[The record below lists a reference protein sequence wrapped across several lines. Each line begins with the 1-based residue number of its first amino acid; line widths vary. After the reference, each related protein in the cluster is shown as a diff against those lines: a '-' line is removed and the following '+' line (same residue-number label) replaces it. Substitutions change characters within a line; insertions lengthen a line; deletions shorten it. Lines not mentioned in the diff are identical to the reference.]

1 MTRLTEEKLRN
12 IIYETVKNFLLKDR
26 LYEDR
31 YSYNGVDYQ
40 RQLAGQYQQEI
51 DKKNNYKENIKR
63 FINAF
68 KTVSHDY
75 TIIDTLKRRK
85 STSKTAISVFT
96 IGRFIQYV
104 KETEGEILYD
114 KIWEKYGGEYEEVA
128 DQYLQYWVIKLRG

>member
-1 MTRLTEEKLRN
+1 MKIDIHITVLTIKGSQQDNISKKLIKKT
-12 IIYETVKNFLLKDR
+12 II
-26 LYEDR
+26 
-31 YSYNGVDYQ
+31 
-40 RQLAGQYQQEI
+40 
-51 DKKNNYKENIKR
+51 KKNIKR

>member
-12 IIYETVKNFLLKDR
+12 IVYETVKNFLLKDR

-40 RQLAGQYQQEI
+40 RKLAGQYQQEI
-51 DKKNNYKENIKR
+51 DKENNYKENIKR

-85 STSKTAISVFT
+85 STSKTARSVFT
-96 IGRFIQYV
+96 IERFIQYV

-128 DQYLQYWVIKLRG
+128 DQYLQHWVIKLRG

>member
-12 IIYETVKNFLLKDR
+12 IVYETVKNFLLKDR

-31 YSYNGVDYQ
+31 YSYDGVDYQ
-40 RQLAGQYQQEI
+40 RQSAGQYQQEI
-51 DKKNNYKENIKR
+51 DKENNYKENIKR
-63 FINAF
+63 VINAF

-85 STSKTAISVFT
+85 STSKTARSVFT
-96 IGRFIQYV
+96 IERFIQYV

>member
-12 IIYETVKNFLLKDR
+12 IVYETVKNFLLKDR

-40 RQLAGQYQQEI
+40 KQLAEQYQQEI
-51 DKKNNYKENIKR
+51 DKENNYKENIKR

-85 STSKTAISVFT
+85 STSKTARSVFT
-96 IGRFIQYV
+96 IERFIQYV

>member
-12 IIYETVKNFLLKDR
+12 IVYETVKNFLLKDR

-31 YSYNGVDYQ
+31 YWYNGVDYQ

-51 DKKNNYKENIKR
+51 DKENNYKENIKR

-85 STSKTAISVFT
+85 STSKTARSVFT
-96 IGRFIQYV
+96 IERFIQYV

>member
-12 IIYETVKNFLLKDR
+12 IVYETVKNFLLKDR
-26 LYEDR
+26 LYEDS

-51 DKKNNYKENIKR
+51 DKENNYKENIKR
-63 FINAF
+63 FIKAF

-85 STSKTAISVFT
+85 STSETARSVFT
-96 IGRFIQYV
+96 IERFIQYV